1 MGELRIIARFQS
13 TLPTRGSDELGAR
26 TPRDEVNFN
35 PRSPRGGATSC
46 NKPSRGARCNF
57 NPRSPRG
64 GATPCRTGGAGG
76 QMDFNPRS
84 PRGGATDI
92 QYKRQRRIPISIH
105 APHEGERLGG
115 SKSMGKKVKISIHA
129 PHEGERR
136 TSAHGASAHNSN
148 FNPRSPRGG
157 ATAREPLR
165 AVAYTDFN
173 PRSPRGGATRR
184 LKMHTRRMT
193 NFNPRSPRGGA
204 TKALGIAP
212 NTFRH
217 FNPRSPRGG
226 ATPIPLQRGML
237 SVFISIHAPH
247 EGERRIGLLNVG
259 SFVTFQSTLPTRGS
273 DIFFS
278 LCVIIVYRFQSTLPT
293 RGSDTR
299 RRDT

>member
-1 MGELRIIARFQS
+1 MINVHKDLLREISIHAPHEGERRVACNAGGYFVDISIHAPHEGERPVIHKLLLFKRRISIHAPHEGERHTLTLGELRIIARFQS

-64 GATPCRTGGAGG
+64 GAT
-76 QMDFNPRS
+76 
-84 PRGGATDI
+84 DI
-92 QYKRQRRIPISIH
+92 QYNTHRRIPISIH

-157 ATAREPLR
+157 ATAQTAPQLR
-165 AVAYTDFN
+165 CD
-173 PRSPRGGATRR
+173 R
-184 LKMHTRRMT
+184 K
-193 NFNPRSPRGGA
+193 
-204 TKALGIAP
+204 
-212 NTFRH
+212 
-217 FNPRSPRGG
+217 
-226 ATPIPLQRGML
+226 
-237 SVFISIHAPH
+237 
-247 EGERRIGLLNVG
+247 
-259 SFVTFQSTLPTRGS
+259 FQSTLPTRGS
-273 DIFFS
+273 DG
-278 LCVIIVYRFQSTLPT
+278 P
-293 RGSDTR
+293 
-299 RRDT
+299 